1 MVAHESIRVTCADT
15 GRGMRK
21 LARKFWIAITLLA
34 AGACGSSPPPAPS
47 PGPGTGDAQS
57 ITGRERIGWDQ
68 AADSLSELATFDYAI
83 YVDGVRNLLADTSC
97 GTEAGTAGFA
107 CSGRLPGMSNGS
119 HTLQLAAFIAAG
131 DGGVVEGSRSTSL
144 SVTVSGLT
152 APSTGWTA
160 GQVETT
166 REGVKLRAE
175 KIATGLDRPVDAA
188 FAPDGRLFI
197 AERAGRIRMV
207 ADGNFQDPDPLVLV
221 SADRDLRIAMLSIAV
236 DPDFSRTHFVF
247 VVHTAL
253 STDGPVFRLSRYR
266 ELQGRLAERA
276 VLFETAASTAVH
288 PSAVVRFGPDGR
300 LYLAVNGDSSNG
312 RLFRLSA
319 DGTMPRDQAGTT
331 PAVAEGIADPRG
343 LAWEPRSGLL
353 WIADEDNGAAHVSGV
368 EMSSPPV
375 HAIIRGRGTL
385 HAAIGQMTTY
395 TGDAIP
401 TLRNEALLAS
411 PEGYILRLH
420 FADDDPTRI
429 ARSGRL
435 LDNKVGP
442 ILVVTIGPDGAVY
455 FCTDEALG
463 RLTPVQ

>member
-1 MVAHESIRVTCADT
+1 
-15 GRGMRK
+15 MREFS
-21 LARKFWIAITLLA
+21 RKYWIAITLLA

-47 PGPGTGDAQS
+47 PGPGTGNSQS

-68 AADSLSELATFDYAI
+68 AADSLSELATFAYAI

-97 GTEAGTAGFA
+97 ATAAGSTGYA
-107 CSGRLPGMSNGS
+107 CSGRLPALSNGS
-119 HTLQLAAFIAAG
+119 HSLQLAAFVDAG
-131 DGGVVEGSRSTSL
+131 DGDIVESSRSTSL

-152 APSTGWTA
+152 APASTDWTVD
-160 GQVETT
+160 QVETT

-175 KIATGLDRPVDAA
+175 KIAAGLDRPVDAA
-188 FAPDGRLFI
+188 FTPDGRLLI

-207 ADGNFQDPDPLVLV
+207 ADGRFQDPDPLVLV

-253 STDGPVFRLSRYR
+253 STDGPIFRLSRYR
-266 ELQGRLAERA
+266 ELQGRLGERA
-276 VLFETAASTAVH
+276 VLFEAAASTAVH
-288 PSAVVRFGPDGR
+288 PSAVIRFGPDGR

-353 WIADEDNGAAHVSGV
+353 WIADEDNGTAHVSGV

-375 HAIIRGRGTL
+375 TAVIRGRGTL

-395 TGDAIP
+395 TGEAIP
-401 TLRNEALLAS
+401 VLRNEALLAS

-442 ILVVTIGPDGAVY
+442 ILVVTVGPDGAVY

-463 RLTPVQ
+463 RLASVP